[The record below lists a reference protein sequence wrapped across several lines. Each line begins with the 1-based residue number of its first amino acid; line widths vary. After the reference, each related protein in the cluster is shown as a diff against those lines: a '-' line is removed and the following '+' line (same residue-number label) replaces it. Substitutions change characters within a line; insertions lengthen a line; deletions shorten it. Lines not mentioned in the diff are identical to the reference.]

1 MEQTTIDQD
10 LQNASVE
17 LDVPIEE
24 LVAIPSLGTDFT
36 NLNKRTNEHLNS
48 LIFSKSHELVSMKTS
63 DVRYTRTFKDRDNS
77 IEIDDSI
84 MVDWRGEA
92 IRPTFELLIQMRF
105 GAMNFFPRPGKWA
118 GIYKIMIEALN
129 AKIAAEGHQID
140 NETREIIETV
150 IKQRIT
156 NGTAFI
162 ISSMVTR
169 NKETGMTINWHRAK
183 AEGMYKMTM
192 YEFKE
197 AACRRYK
204 KVSRKN
210 QPRWMEIAGDLWHSN
225 CISVI
230 KDREDFSCAFLEK
243 GKY

>member
-1 MEQTTIDQD
+1 MKQATIDQD
-10 LQNASVE
+10 LKNASVE

-24 LVAIPSLGTDFT
+24 LVAMPSLGTEFT
-36 NLNKRTNEHLNS
+36 YLNKNTNDRLNE
-48 LIFSKSHELVSMKTS
+48 LIFSENHELVSMKTS
-63 DVRYTRTFKDRDNS
+63 DVRYTRTFKDRDDS
-77 IEIDDSI
+77 IEISDSI
-84 MVDWRGEA
+84 MVDWRGNA
-92 IRPTFELLIQMRF
+92 IRPTFELLVQMRF

-118 GIYKIMIEALN
+118 GIYKAMLEALE
-129 AKIAAEGHQID
+129 AKIKAEGHQID
-140 NETREIIETV
+140 DETREIIEIA
-150 IKQRIT
+150 IKHRIS
-156 NGTAFI
+156 NGTAFV

-204 KVSRKN
+204 KISRKN
-210 QPRWMEIAGDLWHSN
+210 QPRWMEIAGDLWHNN
-225 CISVI
+225 CISVV

-243 GKY
+243 GRY